1 MHSAYRV
8 GQALGYA
15 LGGTVRHRCANAAYR
30 LISGT
35 NLKNKANMA
44 SAPTTQAAIDS
55 AGVGANGATVTATM
69 NGAVATRVLP
79 ADTPTLRPHTV
90 HVAGMAGPKRAR
102 RSADMPGL
110 LQCGQAY
117 MVVDVCLDIDD
128 M

>member
-1 MHSAYRV
+1 MSGDH
-8 GQALGYA
+8 GGELALECP
-15 LGGTVRHRCANAAYR
+15 LDGTGRHRCAKAAHR
-30 LISGT
+30 LISGK

-69 NGAVATRVLP
+69 NGATATKLLP
-79 ADTPTLRPHTV
+79 AGTPTLRPHTL

-110 LQCGQAY
+110 LQWGQAY
-117 MVVDVCLDIDD
+117 MVIKGCLDIHD